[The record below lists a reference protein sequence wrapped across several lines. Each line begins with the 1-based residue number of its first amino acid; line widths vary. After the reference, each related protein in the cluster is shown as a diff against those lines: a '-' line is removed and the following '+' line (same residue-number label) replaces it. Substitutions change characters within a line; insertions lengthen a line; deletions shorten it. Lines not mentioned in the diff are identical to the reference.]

1 MAVTL
6 KELARLA
13 GVSHTVVSMVLRDRH
28 QGRVSEAKRRRIVSL
43 ARKHGYRPNV
53 SARGLVQ
60 QRAYRIALC
69 IHGAL
74 ADRPLLGQFSF
85 HEALALA
92 ARRVQKAGYTLELA
106 ETDPTRRIEETCRAL
121 AGRTVDGFA
130 LLGWPPAPAERVLL
144 SLGEKRIPAAAI
156 GSALAD
162 EGLTW
167 TDVDRA
173 GAIRAAVALLA
184 AEGRAQAALLD
195 LDVGGSYRR
204 LKRSAF
210 QREMTRRHGAR
221 AGARVFSM
229 TVPHIEEAIRV
240 THAALDRVPAL
251 DAFVLTD
258 NFFADAVMLALRQR
272 RREPGKDCRLIGLGD
287 TILADRT
294 RPRLTHYSLM
304 VSDQVAFALEA
315 LLEQIASSEGASPR
329 HCTFQPVLVP
339 RDT

>member
-13 GVSHTVVSMVLRDRH
+13 GVSHTVVSMVMRDRCE
-28 QGRVSEAKRRRIVSL
+28 GRVSEAKRRRIVSL

-53 SARGLVQ
+53 AARGLVQ
-60 QRAYRIALC
+60 QRTYRIALC

-85 HEALALA
+85 HEALARA
-92 ARRVQKAGYTLELA
+92 ARRVQEAGYTLELV
-106 ETDPTRRIEETCRAL
+106 ETDPGRRIEETCRAL

-130 LLGWPPAPAERVLL
+130 LLGWPPAHAERVLL
-144 SLGEKRIPAAAI
+144 SLCEKRIPAVAVGA
-156 GSALAD
+156 ALAD

-173 GAIRAAVALLA
+173 FAMRAAVSRLA
-184 AEGRAQAALLD
+184 SEGRSQAALLD

-204 LKRSAF
+204 EKRNAF

-221 AGARVFSM
+221 AGKRVFSM
-229 TVPHIEEAIRV
+229 TVPHIEDAIRV
-240 THAALDRVPAL
+240 TQDALDRVRGLNAL
-251 DAFVLTD
+251 VLTD

-272 RREPGKDCRLIGLGD
+272 GMEPGKDCRLVGLGD
-287 TILADRT
+287 TILAERT

-304 VSDQVAFALEA
+304 VSEQVAFALDA
-315 LLEQIASSEGASPR
+315 LLQQVASSERIPPR
-329 HCTFQPVLVP
+329 HRTFEPVLVGGE
-339 RDT
+339 T